1 VGVEDAARTARVAR
15 APALAFARLEAGAGV
30 ALAGIV
36 AASFLLRTAAGWL
49 RATPVYFPDEYI
61 YAELGR
67 SIAESGR
74 PLVRGVTA
82 SFPALL
88 QPIITAPAGLFE
100 DVEVSYRLVQATG
113 ALLMSL
119 AAVPVFFLARR
130 LGLGTGLALGLAA
143 VAVAVPDLFY
153 ASWLIAEP
161 VAYPLAVSAIAAG
174 TLALA
179 RPSRKRQLGFV
190 LFAGLATFA
199 RVQFVVLPVCFVA
212 ALVVVGLRERRLRA
226 AVREQLLPL
235 ALFLIPLIGLLAAG
249 PGRALGYYEGILDFD
264 LSVLSVTRWLG
275 SDLMLLAY
283 VSGWVLVPG
292 ALLGL
297 VLTFWRPRSREELS
311 FAAFASFFSVAV
323 LLEAAVYAAS
333 GANRVQ
339 ERYFFYVVPLVA
351 IAFGLY
357 ARRGWPHRL
366 AFALLAATLV
376 ALSARVPL
384 AGYSAA
390 DGKTTSPVLLAVA
403 ELERSLRDPGLAS
416 LIVALLVAA
425 LSAFAV
431 AAVFLAR
438 RKAAV
443 LVALTLAAC
452 GAASV
457 GVILFDRGNTSRV
470 REDLFRNGN
479 ASWADAA
486 GLDNIAFLSSPG
498 GERGFTHEQLFWN
511 RSVDDLYLLPGAV
524 PPDAFAA
531 PGISVA
537 GDGSLLV
544 DGDPLVR
551 PLLVDGYG
559 TTIVLRG
566 GSTVAASPPYRLVRP
581 DGKPRLA
588 LYMPG
593 RYFDGWLSLAGS
605 VTVWPDRPGEALAG
619 RLELELRSPRKADP
633 VAIAFERPGGG
644 TVSFPL
650 RAGERRRVSLP
661 VCSRTG
667 PWKVEFSVPF
677 TGTVGHR
684 LVSVQTTK
692 PQYVAAA
699 SAC

>member
-1 VGVEDAARTARVAR
+1 MEEAARTARVAR
-15 APALAFARLEAGAGV
+15 APALAFARLEASAGA

-74 PLVRGVTA
+74 PLVRGVSA

-88 QPIITAPAGLFE
+88 QPIITAPAWLFD

-130 LGLGTGLALGLAA
+130 LGIGTGLALGLAA

-161 VAYPLAVSAIAAG
+161 VAYPLAVTAIAIG

-179 RPSRKRQLGFV
+179 RPTRKYQLGFV
-190 LFAGLATFA
+190 VLAGLATFA

-212 ALVVVGLRERRLRA
+212 ALIVVGLRERRLRA
-226 AVREQLLPL
+226 AVREQVLPLGLFLLPL
-235 ALFLIPLIGLLAAG
+235 VALLAAG
-249 PGRALGYYEGILDFD
+249 PGRALGYYEGVLDLD
-264 LSVLSVTRWLG
+264 VGALSITRWFG
-275 SDLMLLAY
+275 ADLMLLAY

-297 VLTFWRPRSREELS
+297 VLAFWRPRSREELS
-311 FAAFASFFSVAV
+311 FAALSTFFSVAV
-323 LLEAAVYAAS
+323 IFEAAVYAAS

-339 ERYFFYVVPLVA
+339 ERYFFYAVPLVA
-351 IAFGLY
+351 VAFGLY

-366 AFALLAATLV
+366 AFALLAGTLV

-390 DGKTTSPVLLAVA
+390 DGKTTSPVLLALA

-416 LIVALLVAA
+416 LLVAVFVAA
-425 LSAFAV
+425 LSALAV
-431 AAVFLAR
+431 AAVFVAR
-438 RKAAV
+438 RKSAV
-443 LVALTLAAC
+443 LVALTLVAC
-452 GAASV
+452 GVASV
-457 GVILFDRGNTSRV
+457 GVILFDRGNSSRV
-470 REDLFRNGN
+470 REDLFPNGN
-479 ASWADAA
+479 VSWADEAD
-486 GLDNIAFLSSPG
+486 LDNIAFLSSPG

-511 RSVDDLYLLPGAV
+511 RSVEDLYLLPGAV

-531 PGISVA
+531 PGIQI
-537 GDGSLLV
+537 GRDGSLLV

-551 PLLVDGYG
+551 PLLVDDYG
-559 TTIVLRG
+559 TTIVIRG
-566 GSTVAASPPYRLVRP
+566 GRAVAASPPYRLVQPAGR
-581 DGKPRLA
+581 PRLA

-605 VTVWPDRPGEALAG
+605 VTVWPDRVGEGLAG
-619 RLELELRSPRKADP
+619 RLELELRSPRSADP
-633 VAIAFERPGGG
+633 VAITFQRPGGG
-644 TVSFPL
+644 TVSIPL

-661 VCSRTG
+661 VCSKSG
-667 PWKVEFSVPF
+667 PWRIDFDVPF

-684 LVSVQTTK
+684 LVSVQSTK
-692 PQYVAAA
+692 PQYVPGAG
-699 SAC
+699 AC

>member
-1 VGVEDAARTARVAR
+1 MEDAARTARVAR
-15 APALAFARLEAGAGV
+15 APALAFRRIEAAVGA

-67 SIAESGR
+67 SLAESGR
-74 PLVRGVTA
+74 PLVRGVSA

-88 QPIITAPAGLFE
+88 QPILTAPAWLFD

-161 VAYPLAVSAIAAG
+161 VAYPLAVTAIAVG

-179 RPSRKRQLGFV
+179 RPTPKRQLAFV

-199 RVQFVVLPVCFVA
+199 RVQFVVLPVCFVG

-235 ALFLIPLIGLLAAG
+235 GLFLIPLVALLAAG
-249 PGRALGYYEGILDFD
+249 PGRALGYYEGVLDLD
-264 LSVLSVTRWLG
+264 VGALSVTRWFG

-297 VLTFWRPRSREELS
+297 VLAFWRPRSPEELS
-311 FAAFASFFSVAV
+311 FAALASFFSVAV

-339 ERYFFYVVPLVA
+339 ERYFFYAVPLVA
-351 IAFGLY
+351 LAFGLY

-366 AFALLAATLV
+366 AFALLAGSLV

-390 DGKTTSPVLLAVA
+390 DGKTTSPVLLALA
-403 ELERSLRDPGLAS
+403 ELERSLSDPGLAS
-416 LIVALLVAA
+416 LIVALAVAA
-425 LSAFAV
+425 LSACAV

-438 RKAAV
+438 RKTAL
-443 LVALTLAAC
+443 LVALTLVAC

-479 ASWADAA
+479 PSWADAT
-486 GLDNIAFLSSPG
+486 GLDDIAFLSSPG

-511 RSVDDLYLLPGAV
+511 RSVADLYLLPGAV

-531 PGISVA
+531 PGITVA
-537 GDGSLLV
+537 GDGSLFV

-559 TTIVLRG
+559 TTTVLRG
-566 GSTVAASPPYRLVRP
+566 GRTVAASPPYRLVQTTGR
-581 DGKPRLA
+581 PRLA

-605 VTVWPDRPGEALAG
+605 VTVWPERLGEGLAG
-619 RLELELRSPRKADP
+619 RLELELRSPRSAEP
-633 VAIAFERPGGG
+633 VAIAFQRPGGG
-644 TVSFPL
+644 TVSFLL

-661 VCSRTG
+661 VCSRIG
-667 PWKVEFSVPF
+667 PWKVDFDVPF

-684 LVSVQTTK
+684 LVSVQATRPSFIPGGTC
-692 PQYVAAA
+692 P
-699 SAC
+699 

>member
-1 VGVEDAARTARVAR
+1 MEDAARTARVAR
-15 APALAFARLEAGAGV
+15 APALALARIEAGAGA

-36 AASFLLRTAAGWL
+36 AASFLLRIAAGWL

-74 PLVRGVTA
+74 PLVRGVSA

-88 QPIITAPAGLFE
+88 QPILTAPAWLFD
-100 DVEVSYRLVQATG
+100 DVELSYRLVQATG

-130 LGLGTGLALGLAA
+130 LELGTGLALGLAA

-161 VAYPLAVSAIAAG
+161 VAYPLAVAAIAAG

-179 RPSRKRQLGFV
+179 RPTPKRQLAFI

-199 RVQFVVLPVCFVA
+199 RVQFVVLPLCFVG

-226 AVREQLLPL
+226 VVREQLLPL
-235 ALFLIPLIGLLAAG
+235 GLFLIPIIALLAAG
-249 PGRALGYYEGILDFD
+249 PGRALGYYEGVLDLD
-264 LSVLSVTRWLG
+264 VGALSVTRWFG

-297 VLTFWRPRSREELS
+297 VLAFWRPRSREELS
-311 FAAFASFFSVAV
+311 FAALASFFSVAV

-339 ERYFFYVVPLVA
+339 ERYFFYAVPLVA
-351 IAFGLY
+351 LAFGLY

-366 AFALLAATLV
+366 AFALLAGSLV

-403 ELERSLRDPGLAS
+403 ELERTLRDPGLAS
-416 LIVALLVAA
+416 LVVALGVAA

-431 AAVFLAR
+431 AAVFVAR
-438 RKAAV
+438 RKTAV

-457 GVILFDRGNTSRV
+457 GVILFDRGNSSRV
-470 REDLFRNGN
+470 REDLFPNGN
-479 ASWADAA
+479 VSWADEA
-486 GLDNIAFLSSPG
+486 GLGDIAFLSSPG

-511 RSVDDLYLLPGAV
+511 RSVADLYLLPGAV

-531 PGISVA
+531 PGISLA
-537 GDGSLLV
+537 GDGSMLV
-544 DGDPLVR
+544 DGEPLNR

-566 GSTVAASPPYRLVRP
+566 GRTVAASPPYRLVQPAGR
-581 DGKPRLA
+581 PRLA

-593 RYFDGWLSLAGS
+593 RYFDGWLSLAGR
-605 VTVWPDRPGEALAG
+605 VTVWPERLGGDLAG
-619 RLELELRSPRKADP
+619 RLELELRSPRTADP
-633 VAIAFERPGGG
+633 VAITFERPGGG

-661 VCSRTG
+661 LCSQSG

-684 LVSVQTTK
+684 LVSVQATT
-692 PQYVAAA
+692 PRYVPAPGI
-699 SAC
+699 CP

>member
-1 VGVEDAARTARVAR
+1 MEDAARTARVAR
-15 APALAFARLEAGAGV
+15 APALAFARLEAGAGAV
-30 ALAGIV
+30 LGGIV

-74 PLVRGVTA
+74 PLVRGVGA

-88 QPIITAPAGLFE
+88 QPIVTAPAWLF
-100 DVEVSYRLVQATG
+100 DDIEVSYRLVQATG

-130 LGLGTGLALGLAA
+130 LGLGAGLALGLAA

-161 VAYPLAVSAIAAG
+161 VAYPLAVTAIAVG

-179 RPSRKRQLGFV
+179 QPTPKRQLGFV
-190 LFAGLATFA
+190 VFAGLATFA

-235 ALFLIPLIGLLAAG
+235 GLFLIPLVGLLAAG
-249 PGRALGYYEGILDFD
+249 PGRALGYYEGVLDLD
-264 LSVLSVTRWLG
+264 VGALSVTRWFG

-297 VLTFWRPRSREELS
+297 VLAFWRPRSPEELS
-311 FAAFASFFSVAV
+311 FAALASFFSLAV
-323 LLEAAVYAAS
+323 LFEAAVYAAS

-339 ERYFFYVVPLVA
+339 ERYFFYAVPLVA
-351 IAFGLY
+351 LAFGLY
-357 ARRGWPHRL
+357 ARRGWPHRV
-366 AFALLAATLV
+366 AFALLAGTLV

-416 LIVALLVAA
+416 LVVALVVAA

-431 AAVFLAR
+431 AAVFVAR
-438 RKAAV
+438 RKTAV
-443 LVALTLAAC
+443 LVALTLVAC

-479 ASWADAA
+479 ASWADEAA
-486 GLDNIAFLSSPG
+486 LEDIAFLSSPG

-531 PGISVA
+531 PNIKVA

-566 GSTVAASPPYRLVRP
+566 GRTVAASPPYRLVQPAGR
-581 DGKPRLA
+581 PRLA

-605 VTVWPDRPGEALAG
+605 VTVWPERLGEGLAG
-619 RLELELRSPRKADP
+619 RLELELRSPRSADP
-633 VAIAFERPGGG
+633 LAIVFARPGGG

-661 VCSRTG
+661 VCSRG
-667 PWKVEFSVPF
+667 PWKVDFDVPF

-684 LVSVQTTK
+684 LVSVQATRPRFIPGGTC
-692 PQYVAAA
+692 P
-699 SAC
+699 

>member
-1 VGVEDAARTARVAR
+1 MEDAARTARVAR
-15 APALAFARLEAGAGV
+15 APALAFARLEAGAGAV
-30 ALAGIV
+30 LGGIV

-74 PLVRGVTA
+74 PLVRGVGA

-88 QPIITAPAGLFE
+88 QPIVTAPAWLF
-100 DVEVSYRLVQATG
+100 DDIEVSYRLVQATG

-130 LGLGTGLALGLAA
+130 LGLGAGLALGLAA

-161 VAYPLAVSAIAAG
+161 VAYPLAVTAIAVG

-179 RPSRKRQLGFV
+179 QPTPKRQLGFV
-190 LFAGLATFA
+190 VFAGLATFA

-235 ALFLIPLIGLLAAG
+235 GLFLIPLVGLLAAG
-249 PGRALGYYEGILDFD
+249 PGRALGYYEGVLDLD
-264 LSVLSVTRWLG
+264 VGALSVTRWFG

-297 VLTFWRPRSREELS
+297 VLAFWRPRSPEELS
-311 FAAFASFFSVAV
+311 FAALASFFSLAV
-323 LLEAAVYAAS
+323 LFEAAVYAAS

-339 ERYFFYVVPLVA
+339 ERYFFYAVPLVA
-351 IAFGLY
+351 LAFGLY
-357 ARRGWPHRL
+357 ARRGWPHRV
-366 AFALLAATLV
+366 AFALLAGTLV

-390 DGKTTSPVLLAVA
+390 DGKTTSPVLLALA

-416 LIVALLVAA
+416 LVVALVVAA

-431 AAVFLAR
+431 AAVFVAR
-438 RKAAV
+438 RKTAV
-443 LVALTLAAC
+443 LVALTLVAC

-479 ASWADAA
+479 ASWADEAA
-486 GLDNIAFLSSPG
+486 LEDIAFLSSPG

-531 PGISVA
+531 PNIKVA

-566 GSTVAASPPYRLVRP
+566 GRTVAASPPYRLVQPAGR
-581 DGKPRLA
+581 PRLA

-605 VTVWPDRPGEALAG
+605 VTVWPERLGEGLAG
-619 RLELELRSPRKADP
+619 RLELELRSPRSADP
-633 VAIAFERPGGG
+633 LAIVFARPGGG

-661 VCSRTG
+661 VCSRG
-667 PWKVEFSVPF
+667 PWKVDFDVPF

-684 LVSVQTTK
+684 LVSVQATRPRFIPGGTC
-692 PQYVAAA
+692 P
-699 SAC
+699 

>member
-1 VGVEDAARTARVAR
+1 MEDAARTARVAR
-15 APALAFARLEAGAGV
+15 APALAFARIEAGAGA

-74 PLVRGVTA
+74 PLVRGVSA

-88 QPIITAPAGLFE
+88 QPILTAPAWLFD

-130 LGLGTGLALGLAA
+130 LGLGAGLALGLAA
-143 VAVAVPDLFY
+143 IAVAVPDLFY

-161 VAYPLAVSAIAAG
+161 VAYPLAVTAIAVG

-179 RPSRKRQLGFV
+179 RPTPKRQLAFV

-235 ALFLIPLIGLLAAG
+235 GLFLIPLVALLAAG
-249 PGRALGYYEGILDFD
+249 PGRALGYYEGVLDLD
-264 LSVLSVTRWLG
+264 VGALSVTRWLG

-297 VLTFWRPRSREELS
+297 VLAFWRPRSPEELS
-311 FAAFASFFSVAV
+311 FAALASFFSVAV

-339 ERYFFYVVPLVA
+339 ERYFFYAVPLVA
-351 IAFGLY
+351 LAFGLY

-366 AFALLAATLV
+366 AFALLAGTLV

-390 DGKTTSPVLLAVA
+390 DGKTTSPVLLALA
-403 ELERSLRDPGLAS
+403 ELERGLRDPGLAS
-416 LIVALLVAA
+416 LVVALVVAA

-431 AAVFLAR
+431 AAVFVAR
-438 RKAAV
+438 RKTAV
-443 LVALTLAAC
+443 LVALTLVAC

-457 GVILFDRGNTSRV
+457 GVILFDRGNSSRV

-479 ASWADAA
+479 ASWADEA
-486 GLDNIAFLSSPG
+486 GLDDIAFLSSPG

-511 RSVDDLYLLPGAV
+511 RSVDDLYLLPGAI

-531 PGISVA
+531 PGIRVA
-537 GDGSLLV
+537 RDGSLLV

-566 GSTVAASPPYRLVRP
+566 GRTVAASPPYRLVQPADR
-581 DGKPRLA
+581 PRLA

-605 VTVWPDRPGEALAG
+605 VTVWPERLGEGLAG
-619 RLELELRSPRKADP
+619 RLELELRSPRSADP
-633 VAIAFERPGGG
+633 VAIAFQRPGGG

-661 VCSRTG
+661 VCSQIG
-667 PWKVEFSVPF
+667 PWKVDFDVPF

-684 LVSVQTTK
+684 LVSVQATR
-692 PQYVAAA
+692 PRFLANPSV
-699 SAC
+699 CP

>member
-1 VGVEDAARTARVAR
+1 VEDAARTARVAR
-15 APALAFARLEAGAGV
+15 APALAFARIEAGAGA

-36 AASFLLRTAAGWL
+36 AASFLLRIAAGWL

-74 PLVRGVTA
+74 PLVRGVAA

-88 QPIITAPAGLFE
+88 QPILTAPAWLFD

-161 VAYPLAVSAIAAG
+161 VAYPLAVAAIAAG

-179 RPSRKRQLGFV
+179 QPTRKRQLAFIV
-190 LFAGLATFA
+190 FAGLATFA
-199 RVQFVVLPVCFVA
+199 RVQFVVLPVCFVG

-226 AVREQLLPL
+226 AVREQSLPL
-235 ALFLIPLIGLLAAG
+235 GLFLIPVIALLAAG
-249 PGRALGYYEGILDFD
+249 PGRALGYYEGVLELD
-264 LSVLSVTRWLG
+264 VGALSVTRWFG

-297 VLTFWRPRSREELS
+297 GLAFWRPRSCEELA
-311 FAAFASFFSVAV
+311 FAALASFFSVAV

-339 ERYFFYVVPLVA
+339 ERYFFYAVPLVA
-351 IAFGLY
+351 LAFGLY

-366 AFALLAATLV
+366 AFALLAGTLV

-403 ELERSLRDPGLAS
+403 ELERTLRDPGLAS
-416 LIVALLVAA
+416 LVVALGVAA

-431 AAVFLAR
+431 AAVFVAR
-438 RKAAV
+438 RKTAV

-457 GVILFDRGNTSRV
+457 GVILFDRGNSSRV
-470 REDLFRNGN
+470 REDLFPNGN
-479 ASWADAA
+479 VSWADEA
-486 GLDNIAFLSSPG
+486 GLGDIAFLSSPG

-511 RSVDDLYLLPGAV
+511 RSVADLYLLPGAV

-544 DGDPLVR
+544 DGEPLDR

-566 GSTVAASPPYRLVRP
+566 GRTVATSPPYRLVQPTGR
-581 DGKPRLA
+581 PRLA

-593 RYFDGWLSLAGS
+593 RYFDGWLSLAGR
-605 VTVWPDRPGEALAG
+605 VTLWPERLGGDLAG
-619 RLELELRSPRKADP
+619 RLELELRSPRSADP
-633 VAIAFERPGGG
+633 VAITFERPGGG
-644 TVSFPL
+644 TATFPL
-650 RAGERRRVSLP
+650 RAGERRHVSLP
-661 VCSRTG
+661 VCSQSG

-677 TGTVGHR
+677 TGTVGNR
-684 LVSVQTTK
+684 LVSVEATT
-692 PQYVAAA
+692 PRYVPAPGV
-699 SAC
+699 C

>member
-1 VGVEDAARTARVAR
+1 MDDAARTARVAR
-15 APALAFARLEAGAGV
+15 APALAFARIEAGAGA

-36 AASFLLRTAAGWL
+36 GASFLLRALAGWL

-74 PLVRGVTA
+74 PLVRGVAA

-88 QPIITAPAGLFE
+88 QPIVTAPAWLFE

-161 VAYPLAVSAIAAG
+161 VAYPLAVAAMAAG

-179 RPSRKRQLGFV
+179 QPTRKRQLAFIV
-190 LFAGLATFA
+190 FAGLATFA

-235 ALFLIPLIGLLAAG
+235 GLFLIPVIALLAAG
-249 PGRALGYYEGILDFD
+249 PGRALGYYEGVLDLD
-264 LSVLSVTRWLG
+264 VGALSVTRWFG

-292 ALLGL
+292 ALLGIGL
-297 VLTFWRPRSREELS
+297 AFWRPRSREELS
-311 FAAFASFFSVAV
+311 FAALASFFSVAV

-339 ERYFFYVVPLVA
+339 ERYFFYAVPLVA
-351 IAFGLY
+351 LAFGLY

-366 AFALLAATLV
+366 AFALLAGTLV

-403 ELERSLRDPGLAS
+403 ELERTLRDPGLAS
-416 LIVALLVAA
+416 LVVALGVAA

-431 AAVFLAR
+431 AAVFVVR
-438 RKAAV
+438 RKTAV
-443 LVALTLAAC
+443 LLALTLAAC
-452 GAASV
+452 SAASA

-470 REDLFRNGN
+470 REDLFPNGN
-479 ASWADAA
+479 VSWADEA
-486 GLDNIAFLSSPG
+486 GLGDIAFLSSPG

-531 PGISVA
+531 PGISIA

-544 DGDPLVR
+544 EGELLDR

-566 GSTVAASPPYRLVRP
+566 GRTVAASPPYRLVQPTGR
-581 DGKPRLA
+581 PRLA

-593 RYFDGWLSLAGS
+593 RYFDGWLSLAGR
-605 VTVWPDRPGEALAG
+605 VTVWPERLGDDLAG
-619 RLELELRSPRKADP
+619 RLELELRSPRSADP
-633 VAIAFERPGGG
+633 VAVTFERPGGG

-661 VCSRTG
+661 VCAQSG

-684 LVSVQTTK
+684 LVSVQATT
-692 PQYVAAA
+692 PRYVPAPGT
-699 SAC
+699 CP